1 MNWKHDKLAEDLA
14 AHLSTPWLQVHLG
27 SVWLERPQLADV
39 ITIQPSYTRFCL
51 HIYEVKVSRAD
62 FLGDLRRDKWRGYL
76 NHCHRLTFAV
86 PAGMIKKE
94 EVPREAG
101 LIVRGPKGW
110 QVQKA
115 APKMD
120 IEIPDNTLLSMLFI
134 KGRTTVRQRNLDAAL
149 GYSAS
154 YGDWDGKKRQ
164 ARHLVKRIA
173 KALRV
178 HQELEE
184 TKMRYES
191 ANKYFASLV
200 REALELEPDESYWPL
215 WKVGDL
221 VREIQRKAMERGDPI
236 EHH

>member
-1 MNWKHDKLAEDLA
+1 MAWLLKPLPSANVCCPSRNDKERRG
-14 AHLSTPWLQVHLG
+14 SPGGWLNC
-27 SVWLERPQLADV
+27 SW
-39 ITIQPSYTRFCL
+39 
-51 HIYEVKVSRAD
+51 
-62 FLGDLRRDKWRGYL
+62 
-76 NHCHRLTFAV
+76 
-86 PAGMIKKE
+86 
-94 EVPREAG
+94 
-101 LIVRGPKGW
+101 PKGW

-164 ARHLVKRIA
+164 ARHLGKRIA